1 MPFHSNRLIYKKLK
15 HEDLENY
22 LLVVCD
28 GDVMK
33 YTSGY
38 AFTRINGISR
48 FNRTLEQ
55 NKEYR
60 KVGYYSVKNKM
71 GEFIAYAKLQFVN
84 PTTLESGYCILKKYW
99 RQGYGTE
106 ISQALVSFAQT
117 LEPYNKLIAI
127 THPENINSQKILMKS
142 GFEFEKEI
150 EYEGQAAKR
159 FVQDL
164 VRNP

>member
-1 MPFHSNRLIYKKLK
+1 MPFHSNRLTYKKLK

-28 GDVMK
+28 EEVMK

-48 FNRTLEQ
+48 FNQTLVQ

-60 KVGYYSVKNKM
+60 KVGYYSVKNKE

-99 RQGYGTE
+99 QQGYGTE
-106 ISQALVSFAQT
+106 ISKALVSFAET
-117 LEPYNKLIAI
+117 LESYNKLIAI
-127 THPENINSQKILMKS
+127 THPENINSQKILLKS

-159 FVQDL
+159 FIQ
-164 VRNP
+164 NI